1 MSDSQRG
8 EGGTVEEEQ
17 QQQQQ
22 QQKIHKRKL
31 PQSRSNRE
39 EKVGR
44 GGVKEG

>member
-8 EGGTVEEEQ
+8 EGGIVEEEQ
-17 QQQQQ
+17 QLQ
-22 QQKIHKRKL
+22 QQKIHERKL